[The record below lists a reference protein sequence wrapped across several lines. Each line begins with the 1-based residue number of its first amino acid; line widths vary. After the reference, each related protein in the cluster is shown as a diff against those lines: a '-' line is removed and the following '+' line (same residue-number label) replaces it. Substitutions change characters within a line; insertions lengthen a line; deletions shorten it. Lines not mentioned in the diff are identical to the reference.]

1 MAVQL
6 SIIIPC
12 YNEASTIAKCIE
24 GIKNSASNHTDL
36 EIIVVD
42 GNSIDGTI
50 HILKTLPVTTIFSTT
65 RGRAKQLNIG
75 AQVASG
81 EILYFLHAD
90 TLPPPHFDLL
100 ILEANN
106 SKIDAGCFRL
116 KFDHKHWFLKANA
129 WFTRFNFDSFRFG
142 DQSLFINKMAFVDIG
157 GFNEASLVFED
168 QEIIKRIR
176 QYYIFKVLRQ
186 CVISS
191 ARMYLKNGIYFTQ
204 LYYFYLFVLYQCGAS
219 QALILS
225 KYRRNLNRCDIE
237 D

>member
-1 MAVQL
+1 MTLQL

-24 GIKNSASNHTDL
+24 GIKTSASNHTNL

-42 GNSIDGTI
+42 GNSTDGTI
-50 HILKTLPVTTIFSTT
+50 DILKTLPVTTIFSTT

-100 ILEANN
+100 ILKANN
-106 SKIDAGCFRL
+106 NKIDAGCFRL
-116 KFDHKHWFLKANA
+116 KFDHEHWFLKANA

-142 DQSLFINKMAFVDIG
+142 DQSLFINRSAFVDIG